1 MGSGFQF
8 RYALL
13 ALIISAVLWS
23 MSHGSSN
30 IERSYDIPV
39 AFHSVPED
47 LVIVEQS
54 TGVINIRVLGPLAAQ
69 RDISPSKME
78 YGVNL
83 EGAQKGPAVYEV
95 DVTRLE
101 LPSRARILSRSPST
115 IEVELETKT
124 RRSVRVAPDVAGN
137 PAPGFVMGAVEV
149 IPPQVWLAGARSDV
163 LRLREVVTET
173 VDVDGAIESL
183 EREVRLSLGGGHVWV
198 DQDEPVRVRVEIEPV
213 AVEPVEPA
221 EGEATG

>member
-1 MGSGFQF
+1 MSSGFQL

-13 ALIISAVLWS
+13 ALAISAVLWG
-23 MSHGSSN
+23 MSHGSSS

-39 AFHSVPED
+39 AFHGVPED
-47 LVIVEQS
+47 LVIVGQS

-69 RDISPSKME
+69 RDVSPSKME

-83 EGAQKGPAVYEV
+83 DGAQKGPAVFEV

-115 IEVELETKT
+115 IEVELETRT
-124 RRSVRVAPDVAGN
+124 RKSVHISPDVAGN
-137 PAPGFVMGAVEV
+137 PAPGFVLGGVEV
-149 IPPQVWLAGARSDV
+149 VPPRVWLAGARSDV

-198 DQDEPVRVRVEIEPV
+198 DQDEPVRIRVKIDPV
-213 AVEPVEPA
+213 AAEPVEEEP
-221 EGEATG
+221 G